1 MITVRAYAFFIAGK
15 AHAMGKDWQRISV
28 DIEFNDADILAEAFE
43 GMALHVVATT

>member
-1 MITVRAYAFFIAGK
+1 VRAYALHSWKSARHG
-15 AHAMGKDWQRISV
+15 DWQRISV